1 MTNQLEDELA
11 ETKGLLKNI
20 LATLGAC
27 PRIENL
33 LQKSWIWCFFP
44 LILVK

>member
-27 PRIENL
+27 PRIEIYCEKVEIG
-33 LQKSWIWCFFP
+33 QFFT
-44 LILVK
+44 